1 MYKPCL
7 YANYRVITPLI
18 SRLRPP
24 LAYRLL
30 NSAGGIGKPLSH
42 HTSYLFDYPAAA
54 TGTDAIMKCMKV
66 DRTEAEA
73 IIRRFFLLETRLHL
87 ENLWLSGGREGYLE
101 HIIDMEEMRRISEM
115 IRLNGPMILLS
126 AHTTYYFMILWALKA
141 LGQKV
146 AFMMVNPRSAIRDN
160 AIMQRSLILSADA
173 LSGIMPVLFTN
184 EGGTVRKSVDLL
196 KSGHTLLMLLD
207 IPGYR
212 NRGMKISLFDNEFWI
227 PAGCLRIGE
236 EASVP
241 AASIFSYAERPDAP
255 YSIYCS
261 GVRELAEPP
270 DLQHWANELESV
282 IRQSPGSWFGW
293 FILRDMI

>member
-18 SRLRPP
+18 SRVQPP

-30 NSAGGIGKPLSH
+30 NSTGGIGKPLSH
-42 HTSYLFDYPAAA
+42 HTSYLFDYPAAEVGIEA
-54 TGTDAIMKCMKV
+54 VMKYLKLDRAGAIAV
-66 DRTEAEA
+66 
-73 IIRRFFLLETRLHL
+73 IRKFYLLETRLHL
-87 ENLWLSGGREGYLE
+87 ENLWLSKGQEANLEG
-101 HIIDMEEMRRISEM
+101 IIDMQAMRKIAAM
-115 IRLNGPMILLS
+115 ITRNGPMILLS
-126 AHTTYYFMILWALKA
+126 GHTTYYFMILWALKA
-141 LGQKV
+141 LGHKT

-184 EGGTVRKSVDLL
+184 EGGTVRKGIDLL
-196 KSGHTLLMLLD
+196 KSGHTILMLLD

-212 NRGMKISLFDNEFWI
+212 NRGIKIDLFDNEFWI
-227 PAGCLRIGE
+227 PTGCLRIRE

-241 AASIFSYAERPDAP
+241 AASIFSYAGRPEAP
-255 YSIYCS
+255 YRIYCS
-261 GVRELAEPP
+261 GIRELAEPP